1 MDKENILFHTCGDLR
16 EVNKNHIFIVEKR
29 VSVVNGRTI
38 FSTSHISIF
47 IGYTVFLPSEEN
59 RIATLLTTWRP
70 CLLFVNA
77 RKSHL
82 ALI

>member
-1 MDKENILFHTCGDLR
+1 MWSLR

-29 VSVVNGRTI
+29 VSVVIGRTI

-47 IGYTVFLPSEEN
+47 NGYTVFLPSEEN
-59 RIATLLTTWRP
+59 RIATLPTTWPP